1 MPYPRRDD
9 PDRDVQEAIGLT
21 DRRRISSGSP
31 YEPKIGFSR
40 AVRAGDTVYVSGT
53 VAWGE
58 DGRLVGEG
66 DVYVQAKQAIANIE
80 RALIEAGASLNDV
93 VRPRIYLI
101 DISRLEEAARAH
113 GEAFGEIRPA
123 SSMVEVSALAEP
135 QMLVGVEAIKPAPSA
150 PN

>member
-1 MPYPRRDD
+1 M
-9 PDRDVQEAIGLT
+9 T

-31 YEPKIGFSR
+31 YETKIGFSR
-40 AVRAGDTVYVSGT
+40 AVRAGDTIFVSGT

-58 DGRLVGEG
+58 DGRLVGRG
-66 DVYVQAKQAIANIE
+66 DVYAQAKQAISNIE
-80 RALIEAGASLNDV
+80 KALIEAGASLNDV
-93 VRPRIYLI
+93 VRTRIYLT

-135 QMLVGVEAIKPAPSA
+135 QMLVEVEAIAVI
-150 PN
+150 

>member
-1 MPYPRRDD
+1 M
-9 PDRDVQEAIGLT
+9 T

-40 AVRAGDTVYVSGT
+40 AVRAGDTIFVSGT

-66 DVYVQAKQAIANIE
+66 DVYAQAKQAISNIE
-80 RALIEAGASLNDV
+80 KALIEAGASLNDV
-93 VRPRIYLI
+93 VRTRIYLT

-123 SSMVEVSALAEP
+123 SSMIEVSALAEP
-135 QMLVGVEAIKPAPSA
+135 QMLVEIEAIAVI
-150 PN
+150 

>member
-1 MPYPRRDD
+1 
-9 PDRDVQEAIGLT
+9 LT

-40 AVRAGDTVYVSGT
+40 AVRAGDTIFVSGT

-66 DVYVQAKQAIANIE
+66 DVYAQAKQAISNIE
-80 RALIEAGASLNDV
+80 KALIEGSASLSDV
-93 VRPRIYLI
+93 VRTRIYLT
-101 DISRLEEAARAH
+101 DISRLEEAAKAH

-123 SSMVEVSALAEP
+123 SSMIEVSALAEP
-135 QMLVGVEAIKPAPSA
+135 GMLVEIEAIAVI
-150 PN
+150 

>member
-1 MPYPRRDD
+1 M
-9 PDRDVQEAIGLT
+9 T

-66 DVYVQAKQAIANIE
+66 DVYAQAKQAIANIE
-80 RALIEAGASLNDV
+80 KALIEAGASLNDV
-93 VRPRIYLI
+93 VRTRIYLI

-113 GEAFGEIRPA
+113 GEAFGEVRPA

-135 QMLVGVEAIKPAPSA
+135 QILVEVEAIAVI
-150 PN
+150 